1 MKFDLLPLLDA
12 LHKDFSKLGR
22 PELRIIIVDDTKYTF
37 RLSLYTSNDSYHSQ
51 FVTYKHILDDDNN
64 VELLNEMFREHFFKL
79 RRYANFGY

>member
-22 PELRIIIVDDTKYTF
+22 PELRITIDDIRYTF
-37 RLSLYTSNDSYHSQ
+37 RLSLYTTNDSYHSQ
-51 FVTYKHILDDDNN
+51 FETYKHILDDDSK
-64 VELLNEMFREHFFKL
+64 VELLNEIFREHYFRL